1 MEEVIKFNMEA
12 TDFQIDSLS
21 LFWHNYI
28 KLFKD
33 CTQPASDLPFRNMQE
48 KHHNSQQLLF
58 QGPIPKFYM
67 HWYNPTDVR
76 RLYLE

>member
-1 MEEVIKFNMEA
+1 MGEVIKFNMEA

-33 CTQPASDLPFRNMQE
+33 CTQPASR
-48 KHHNSQQLLF
+48 SSF
-58 QGPIPKFYM
+58 QKYAGETPQFTAIIISGANPKIL
-67 HWYNPTDVR
+67 HALVQPH
-76 RLYLE
+76 